1 VRETRW
7 QTVEGRDRVYNSI
20 LKRANFTIRDSV
32 PGDEREILR
41 LCQRVFAASLTLEEW
56 NWRTFGN
63 PAGKTLSL
71 VAFQKDDGRL
81 IGHMAGVSVDLAVG
95 RISRKAFFIIDS
107 VVDPLQKGRGIHA
120 ALSMAIAKKS
130 GELAAGFPIGLPNQQ
145 AYLPCLK
152 MGGTHLLTIPVFFKV
167 LHWRRVVRAKL
178 RSNFLAQIAGV
189 LGRPFQQGQ
198 APDKRTEFTLQ
209 EVQRFESSLD
219 ELSDRVGP
227 RFGICPKRESS
238 LLNWRYFERP
248 GSPYSVFSI
257 SSGGQWQGYIVVR
270 LLEKWGLRLGTLVD
284 LFFDPDCAPAGQLLL
299 CHAEKQLR
307 ASGADVLWGL
317 FAAPQTYQKLFR
329 KTGFFKAPQLKGLR
343 RFHFV
348 ADFITIDGLRPDLDR
363 RDGALLRQAD
373 QWFLSLGD
381 TDLA

>member
-1 VRETRW
+1 MRETRW

-41 LCQRVFAASLTLEEW
+41 LCQRVFGASLTLEEW

-167 LHWRRVVRAKL
+167 LDWRRVVRAKL

-189 LGRPFQQGQ
+189 LGRPFQQSK
-198 APDKRTEFTLQ
+198 APEKSTKFTIQ
-209 EVQRFESSLD
+209 EVQRFKSSLD
-219 ELSDRVGP
+219 ELWDRISP

-307 ASGADVLWGL
+307 ASGANVLWGL

-348 ADFITIDGLRPDLDR
+348 ADFVTIDGLRPDLGR
-363 RDGALLRQAD
+363 RDGAFLRQGE

>member
-41 LCQRVFAASLTLEEW
+41 LCQRVFGASLTLEEW

-130 GELAAGFPIGLPNQQ
+130 GELAAGFPVGLPNQQ

-167 LHWRRVVRAKL
+167 LDWWGVVRAKL
-178 RSNFLAQIAGV
+178 HSNFLAQIAGV
-189 LGRPFQQGQ
+189 LGRPFQQSK
-198 APDKRTEFTLQ
+198 APEKSTKFTIQ
-209 EVQRFESSLD
+209 EVQRFKSSLD
-219 ELSDRVGP
+219 ELWDRISP
-227 RFGICPKRESS
+227 RFGICPKRKSS

-248 GSPYSVFSI
+248 GSPYTVFSI
-257 SSGGQWQGYIVVR
+257 SSGGQWQGYIVIS
-270 LLEKWGLRLGTLVD
+270 LLEKWGFRLGTLVD
-284 LFFDPDCAPAGQLLL
+284 LFFDPDCALAGQLLL
-299 CHAEKQLR
+299 HRAEKHLR
-307 ASGADVLWGL
+307 TSGADVLWGL
-317 FAAPQTYQKLFR
+317 FASPPTYQKLFR
-329 KTGFFKAPQLKGLR
+329 KAGFFKAPQLKGLR

-348 ADFITIDGLRPDLDR
+348 ADVVTIDSLRPDLDR
-363 RDGALLRQAD
+363 RDGALLRQGD
-373 QWFLSLGD
+373 QWFLALGD

>member
-1 VRETRW
+1 MRETRW

-41 LCQRVFAASLTLEEW
+41 LCQRVFGASLTLEEW

-81 IGHMAGVSVDLAVG
+81 IGHMAGVSVDLTVG
-95 RISRKAFFIIDS
+95 RFSRKASFIIDS
-107 VVDPLQKGRGIHA
+107 VVDPRQRGRGIHA
-120 ALSMAIAKKS
+120 ALSLAIAKRS
-130 GELAAGFPIGLPNQQ
+130 GELEVGFPIGLPNQQ
-145 AYLPCLK
+145 AYLPVLK

-167 LHWRRVVRAKL
+167 LDWRRVVRAKL
-178 RSNFLAQIAGV
+178 HSNFLAQIAGV

-198 APDKRTEFTLQ
+198 APDQRTEFTLQ

-227 RFGICPKRESS
+227 RFGICPKRQSS

-348 ADFITIDGLRPDLDR
+348 ADFVTIDGLRPDLDR